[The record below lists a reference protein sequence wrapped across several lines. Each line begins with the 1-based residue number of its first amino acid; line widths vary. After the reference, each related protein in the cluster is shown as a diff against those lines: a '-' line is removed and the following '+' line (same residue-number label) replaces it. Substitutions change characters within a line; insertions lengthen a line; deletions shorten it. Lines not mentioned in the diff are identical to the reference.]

1 MGINENKS
9 IRRKLTRRIVVA
21 LVITISALSIVNLL
35 YMARRVTEEQYKE
48 LELATK
54 LCSNQIDSWIGD
66 MKSITNDTADSLSAL
81 ETIDKETVETLIN
94 KIAYIHGDLYFVYL
108 GTEEGDIY
116 MARGMKQAAGYDPRK
131 RNWYMQAK
139 AAGHT
144 IVTDP
149 YISAARPDVMLATVA
164 TPVYFGTTMVGVVAV
179 DTDIATINSYVE
191 SIDFKNG
198 AYGFLIDSA
207 GNVAAHENVDFL
219 PTVEK
224 SYSAKEVMPEVCD
237 IIKRPGSEMVNAKDY
252 NGERMVY
259 YTERLKESKWVM
271 GVAYPV
277 SEIMAIIDRGIQICV
292 LIAII
297 CILVAAADMT
307 AAIRKILLP
316 IDRINPAM
324 DKLMEGDFSAQID
337 ITKEEDELGAL
348 QNRMKEYIEFM
359 SELIDRQKYVLGEME
374 KGNLIVE
381 DMSDYPGELNEISK
395 SVNSI
400 KEKFNDIISD
410 IQFSAINLQSFA
422 MGVNAD
428 SDYEEMKAVF
438 EELSAEANILMEKTS
453 KFKTMPSL
461 NDIDEGNEI

>member
-1 MGINENKS
+1 
-9 IRRKLTRRIVVA
+9 
-21 LVITISALSIVNLL
+21 
-35 YMARRVTEEQYKE
+35 
-48 LELATK
+48 
-54 LCSNQIDSWIGD
+54 
-66 MKSITNDTADSLSAL
+66 
-81 ETIDKETVETLIN
+81 
-94 KIAYIHGDLYFVYL
+94 
-108 GTEEGDIY
+108 
-116 MARGMKQAAGYDPRK
+116 
-131 RNWYMQAK
+131 MQAK

-149 YISAARPDVMLATVA
+149 YISASRPDVVLATVA
-164 TPVYFGTTMVGVVAV
+164 TPVYFGTSMVGVIAV
-179 DTDIATINSYVE
+179 DTDIATINSYVD
-191 SIDFKNG
+191 SIDFKDD
-198 AYGFLIDSA
+198 AYGFLVDSQ
-207 GNVAAHENVDFL
+207 GNIVAHENVDFL
-219 PTVEK
+219 PTVQESFK
-224 SYSAKEVMPEVCD
+224 VEDVMPELRD
-237 IIKRPGSEMVNAKDY
+237 IIKSPGTQTVSSKDY
-252 NGERMVY
+252 KDVDMIY
-259 YTERLKESKWVM
+259 YTERLTESKWVM
-271 GVAYPV
+271 GVAYPKNN
-277 SEIMAIIDRGIQICV
+277 ILAIIDRGIRICIV
-292 LIAII
+292 MAII
-297 CILVAAADMT
+297 CLFFAAGDMT
-307 AAIRKILLP
+307 ISIRKILLP

-348 QNRMKEYIEFM
+348 QNRLKEYIEFM

-461 NDIDEGNEI
+461 NDIDAGNEI